1 MSFPARLVTEM
12 EDDFSQSL
20 TPPVSP
26 FAGDS
31 HCASIPDQPPC
42 FSCAS
47 ALDVNRDETKTL
59 SSEGYVSRGALKR
72 YSTRAWCYGT
82 TQNHNAQH

>member
-1 MSFPARLVTEM
+1 MCFAVRLVTEM

-26 FAGDS
+26 FAGES

-47 ALDVNRDETKTL
+47 LLDVNRDETKTL

-72 YSTRAWCYGT
+72 YSTPSGCCGVT
-82 TQNHNAQH
+82 